1 MNQPSN
7 LDLGVWLEQE
17 ALLLLK
23 VPVEE
28 LDIEAL
34 SARSRAILLAWTL
47 LGEVGNGGTDQ
58 FFFNAGHWVYATV
71 ECLKCIGAEMTAAR
85 LADLAT
91 HYPNGIPSRDR
102 DDARAEYEQLPPAF
116 FDACTEFD
124 HFLMGDA
131 STDYKLEEDLA
142 PLVYRYTTANP

>member
-17 ALLLLK
+17 ALPLLK
-23 VPVEE
+23 APAEE
-28 LDIEAL
+28 LDIGAL
-34 SARSRAILLAWTL
+34 SARSRTILLAWTL

-58 FFFNAGHWVYATV
+58 YFFNVGHWAYATV

-85 LADLAT
+85 LADLAA
-91 HYPNGIPSRDR
+91 HYPNGIPSRDLEA
-102 DDARAEYEQLPPAF
+102 ARAEYELLPPAF

-124 HFLMGDA
+124 QFLMGDD
-131 STDYKLEEDLA
+131 STGYKLEEDLH
-142 PLVYRYTTANP
+142 PLVYRYTSANP